1 MYYLLFFG
9 RLLSVIFI
17 IVSILF
23 SFRRNSVLPLN
34 NHSSVILYALIII
47 ASQLLPKDVKVG
59 LFNEHIAILNI

>member
-47 ASQLLPKDVKVG
+47 ASHLLPKDVKVG
-59 LFNEHIAILNI
+59 LFNVIA